1 LAWDYNQ
8 ENDIAGYRLY
18 YGNSSGNYSQ
28 VIDVGSNNQH
38 NVSGLQ
44 AGVTYY
50 FAVTAYDSSNL
61 ESDYSKEL
69 VHTTSIITHTIT
81 VSAGANGRITPD
93 GPLTV
98 NQGTNQTFSMHPD
111 PDYQVLNVKVDGVS
125 LGTVTKYTFNNIA
138 ADHTITAGF
147 AYIGPAPAA
156 DSDNDGVPDD
166 QDDFPNDPAES
177 LDTDGDGTGNNADT
191 DDDNDGMPD
200 DWEILHGLNPL
211 TDDAAQDPDADGFSN
226 LNEYLGGT
234 EPHIFQEFL
243 KPEQPY
249 LLSPS
254 DGFFKPVRLLIL
266 ISQISI
272 DHHDGKFFGPKIK
285 SVYLTKSVT
294 PRSPN

>member
-1 LAWDYNQ
+1 MVFLIAPVVYSAQVTLAWDYNQ

-191 DDDNDGMPD
+191 DDDNDGMP
-200 DWEILHGLNPL
+200 
-211 TDDAAQDPDADGFSN
+211 
-226 LNEYLGGT
+226 
-234 EPHIFQEFL
+234 
-243 KPEQPY
+243 
-249 LLSPS
+249 
-254 DGFFKPVRLLIL
+254 
-266 ISQISI
+266 QIRTTI
-272 DHHDGKFFGPKIK
+272 MTACLMIGKFYTALIHSRMMPPR
-285 SVYLTKSVT
+285 T
-294 PRSPN
+294 PTPMDSAT